1 MWHMHIEALYELFI
15 QSTGVNTDSR
25 TLQPGQMFFA
35 LKGPNFDANRF
46 AQQAL
51 DQESTAIV
59 IDNADHH
66 IPESTIL
73 VDDVLASLQ
82 QLARYHRQQMP
93 ATVIAITGSNGKT
106 TSKELAHRVLA
117 STFSAYATEGNLN
130 NHIGLPLTL
139 LRIKPEHQY
148 AIVEL
153 GDNHPG
159 EIALLCSLGLP
170 DIGAVT
176 NVGMDHLEGFGSME
190 ANIATKKELYDYLLK
205 SDKPTFLQPEQPYL
219 VDMAAGIRNVHTY
232 GTREEYKTFGKLLR
246 ANPYVKFAFRDN
258 GEMHEVQTQ
267 LPGAYNM
274 DNLMLAVA
282 IGQHFGVEAKNIA
295 KALASF
301 IPTNNRSQV
310 VSWGTN
316 HILLDAYNANPSN
329 VEAALQSL
337 AAMDVPHKV
346 AILGDMLELGTFGP
360 AEHERIG
367 KLAVESA
374 DEVVLVGPQFV
385 PVAAM
390 LGLQHFATATE
401 AAAWVRHQ
409 VFANSWILIKGS
421 RGIGLEALMAGL
433 G

>member
-1 MWHMHIEALYELFI
+1 MHIEALYEQFN

-35 LKGPNFDANRF
+35 LKGPNFNANRF

-51 DQESTAIV
+51 DQGSTAVV
-59 IDNADHH
+59 IDEVEHH
-66 IPESTIL
+66 IPGRTIM
-73 VDDVLASLQ
+73 VDDALVTLQ

-106 TSKELAHRVLA
+106 TSKELAHRVL
-117 STFSAYATEGNLN
+117 SGTFPTYATEGNLN

-139 LRIKPEHQY
+139 LRIRAEHQF

-159 EIALLCSLGLP
+159 EIALLCSISLP

-190 ANIATKKELYDYLLK
+190 ANIATKKELYDYLLEK
-205 SDKPTFLQPEQPYL
+205 EKPAFLQPEQPYL
-219 VDMAAGIRNVHTY
+219 AEMATGIRNVHTY
-232 GTREEYKTFGKLLR
+232 GTREEYETFGKLLR
-246 ANPYVKFAFRDN
+246 ADPFMRFAFRNN
-258 GEMHEVQTQ
+258 GEMHEVQTH
-267 LPGAYNM
+267 LPGAYNL
-274 DNLMLAVA
+274 DNLLLAVA
-282 IGQHFGVEAKNIA
+282 IGQHFGVEAANIVS
-295 KALASF
+295 ALASY
-301 IPTNNRSQV
+301 IPANNRSQV
-310 VSWGTN
+310 VPWGTN

-337 AAMDVPHKV
+337 AAMNVPHKV

-360 AEHERIG
+360 AEHKRIG
-367 KLAVESA
+367 KLAEEST
-374 DEVVLVGPQFV
+374 DEVVLVGPQFA

-390 LGLQHFATATE
+390 LGVQHFSTATE
-401 AAAWVRHQ
+401 AAAWFRHQ

-421 RGIGLEALMAGL
+421 RGIGLESLVSGL